1 MGNVMFN
8 PIPYAVL
15 TVAIR
20 FWLSVILAGQS
31 EITGIPN
38 DVLDYVTT
46 FVIGTVP
53 EFPLVANIILA
64 LVTNG
69 ALIVWIALLVDL

>member
-1 MGNVMFN
+1 MGNAMFN
-8 PIPYAVL
+8 PIPYAIL

-31 EITGIPN
+31 EINDIPT
-38 DVLDYVTT
+38 DVLDYVAT

-53 EFPLVANIILA
+53 EFPLVVNLILA
-64 LVTNG
+64 LATNG